1 MERRLSSLLNC
12 HFRAGVLPGEET
24 MNSPITIRAR
34 AVAIT
39 LLSAIAVFGFGK
51 AGYATSATSV
61 AGAGV
66 ASEAVVTCNVAPEW
80 SPHDIPAAGESF
92 VVTVFNYGQCFWS
105 ATPSVPWITVTP
117 SSGNLPVISVVIKV
131 APNSGPKRTGV
142 ILFGSGPSPSVI
154 TIEQNGPC
162 TYKFDVTSLNIG
174 NGHAF
179 GYLNLTASDN
189 FSPCPRGATSDAGWL
204 KIVSGNN
211 LSGSG
216 SIGYTVDANLGPNR
230 MGKITL
236 GNATF
241 TVTQAGGCDYKLSP
255 SIFNFPSGNGGSSIQ
270 VVASSD
276 SCDWSPVSS

>member
-1 MERRLSSLLNC
+1 
-12 HFRAGVLPGEET
+12 
-24 MNSPITIRAR
+24 
-34 AVAIT
+34 
-39 LLSAIAVFGFGK
+39 
-51 AGYATSATSV
+51 
-61 AGAGV
+61 
-66 ASEAVVTCNVAPEW
+66 
-80 SPHDIPAAGESF
+80 
-92 VVTVFNYGQCFWS
+92 
-105 ATPSVPWITVTP
+105 
-117 SSGNLPVISVVIKV
+117 
-131 APNSGPKRTGV
+131 
-142 ILFGSGPSPSVI
+142 
-154 TIEQNGPC
+154 
-162 TYKFDVTSLNIG
+162 VTSLNIG
-174 NGHAF
+174 NGPAF

-216 SIGYTVDANLGPNR
+216 SIGYTVDANLGRNR

-276 SCDWSPVSS
+276 SCDWSPVSSASWVKLPIGIRMVGNGTVNFTVDPNPGSARTATITV